1 MWKTKRGEG
10 KMSGLNIVMI
20 IGLGMLSIID
30 IKSKKLP
37 IWLIE
42 VFAIICFILRWFEG
56 ISVWNFLL
64 GLLPGIVLLLLAI
77 CSGEKIGIGDAFVVG
92 TLGIGYA
99 IENVISILA
108 ISLFFIAIWA
118 IGLLIVKKANKKTE
132 LPFLPYLFVGHLLV
146 CLVN

>member
-1 MWKTKRGEG
+1 
-10 KMSGLNIVMI
+10 MSGLNIVMI
-20 IGLGMLSIID
+20 IGLGLLAVID
-30 IKSKKLP
+30 MKNKKVP

-42 VFAIICFILRWFEG
+42 VFAIICFILRWVEG
-56 ISVWNFLL
+56 SSVWTFLL
-64 GLLPGIVLLLLAI
+64 GLLPGIVLLVLAI

-92 TLGIGYA
+92 ILGIGYT
-99 IENVISILA
+99 IENVISILG

-118 IGLLIVKKANKKTE
+118 IGLLIMKKANRKTE